1 MKAPEKDELEKILQE
16 AWPEVKI
23 RVRTEISADL
33 LRIRKKIYVNNYFL
47 YEFDPEILQ
56 DLQAFNNVDATQEWI
71 DMLKEKEEQIQNEI
85 DKKMKEYKAFLLNAR
100 NKGIKS

>member
-1 MKAPEKDELEKILQE
+1 MKVPEKDELEKILQE

>member
-100 NKGIKS
+100 NKEIKS